1 MKYWDSSALAPLIVR
16 QQASGWLRS
25 LYRADPSVLAW
36 WGARVE
42 CESAISRLER
52 EGRLQPRSARAARQR
67 LGRFAA
73 SWHEVQPSS
82 PLRDDACRMLRVHDL
97 RAADALQLAAGV
109 AAAEG
114 RPATLAFV
122 CLDGRLSAAAE
133 REGFPVISEA
143 PPPPRRGTEGT
154 RRVR

>member
-1 MKYWDSSALAPLIVR
+1 MRFWDSSALAPLIVR
-16 QQASGWLRS
+16 QRASGWLRS
-25 LYRADPSVLAW
+25 LYRADSSVLAW

-52 EGRLQPRSARAARQR
+52 EGRLKPRSARAARQR

-73 SWHEVQPSS
+73 TWHEIQPSS

-97 RAADALQLAAGV
+97 RAAHSQQLAAGV

-122 CLDGRLSAAAE
+122 SLDERLSEAAE
-133 REGFPVISEA
+133 REGFPVIGERPPTRSRVVHA
-143 PPPPRRGTEGT
+143 PDRRN
-154 RRVR
+154 